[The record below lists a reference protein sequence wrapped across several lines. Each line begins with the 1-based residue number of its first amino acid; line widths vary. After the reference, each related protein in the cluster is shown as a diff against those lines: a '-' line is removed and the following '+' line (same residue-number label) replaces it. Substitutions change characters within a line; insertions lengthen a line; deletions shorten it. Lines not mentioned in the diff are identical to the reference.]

1 MATMTRAIPF
11 NPRETR
17 STSGSRAW
25 LLSLAAA
32 TQLRWHKMNNH
43 VFADYDSPG
52 DVVGHQL
59 GGHEFDGLIVQSAFT
74 WLRLHGQPL
83 SDDAKP

>member
-1 MATMTRAIPF
+1 
-11 NPRETR
+11 
-17 STSGSRAW
+17 
-25 LLSLAAA
+25 
-32 TQLRWHKMNNH
+32 MNNH